1 MVVVFDFTDD
11 SWYQNCLLWLIIK
24 VSLRVFLLDSSGER
38 RLVLEIMEQRL
49 WFLFW
54 EGLVWIGVG
63 AIGEELVYVT
73 DLDDLI
79 FEIAIIELSIRLEV
93 VRVGVLLYCE
103 CTVVWIAR
111 HHVIR
116 SLLKLV
122 DEGQRGHLIDV
133 AAWWWVAVLTVSKL
147 INAAFLISHRLLVF
161 IKPEVT
167 LRQFNFRPA
176 ILMVFLLQL
185 ESN

>member
-1 MVVVFDFTDD
+1 MVIIFDSTDD
-11 SWYQNCLLWLIIK
+11 SWCQNCLLLLIMK
-24 VSLRVFLLDSSGER
+24 VTLRVFLFDSSGER
-38 RLVLEIMEQRL
+38 RLVLKIMEQRL

-73 DLDDLI
+73 DLDNLI
-79 FEIAIIELSIRLEV
+79 FKIAIIELSVRLEV
-93 VRVGVLLYCE
+93 VRVRVLLNCE
-103 CTVVWIAR
+103 CTVVWIAWY
-111 HHVIR
+111 HIIR